1 MKRIIEQLLNKENLN
16 QSESREVM
24 SKTMSGEF
32 NDAQIA
38 GFLVALRSK
47 GETAEEIAGFAEAMR
62 EKMTPVSVSE
72 GAIDMCGT
80 GGDAKGTFNIST
92 ASSLV
97 AAGAGVKIAKHGNRS
112 MTSKSGS
119 ADVLTALGVDINLPP
134 EKCAEC
140 IEDIGIG
147 FFFAPSF
154 HPAMKHAMGARKSLA
169 IYTVFNILGPLC
181 NPADV
186 KRQLMG
192 IFRADLTDTVAHV
205 LKHLKSEKAFVVH
218 GSDGLD
224 EISTTTATQISHLN
238 TDGSIENF
246 TVSPSD
252 YEIKITS
259 LEKLKGCSPEENARI
274 ITKILNGEK
283 GPHRDIVVLNAGAGI
298 CVAGLTDTISDG
310 LKLAEESIDSG
321 KAMNTLKRL
330 AEVK

>member
-1 MKRIIEQLLNKENLN
+1 MKRIIEQLLNKEDLN
-16 QSESREVM
+16 QSESRDVM
-24 SKTMSGEF
+24 SKIMSGKF

-47 GETAEEIAGFAEAMR
+47 GETAKEIAGFAEAMR
-62 EKMTPVSVSE
+62 EKMTPISVSK

-92 ASSLV
+92 AASLV

-119 ADVLTALGVDINLPP
+119 ADVLTALGVNINLPP

-140 IEDIGIG
+140 IEEIGIG
-147 FFFAPSF
+147 FIFAPSF

-192 IFRADLTDTVAHV
+192 IFRSDLTKTVAHV

-218 GSDGLD
+218 GSEGLD
-224 EISTTTATQISHLN
+224 EISTTASTHISHLS
-238 TDGSIENF
+238 TDGSVENF
-246 TVSPSD
+246 TVSPED
-252 YEIKITS
+252 YKIEITS
-259 LEKLKGCSPEENARI
+259 LEKLKGGTPEENAQI

-283 GPHRDIVVLNAGAGI
+283 GPHRDIVSLNAGAGI
-298 CVAGLTDTISDG
+298 CVAGLIDTISDG
-310 LKLAEESIDSG
+310 IKMAEESIDSG
-321 KAMNTLKRL
+321 EAMNVLKKL
-330 AEVK
+330 AKVK